1 MGSVRF
7 NCVGN
12 NCLKYKLDFML
23 YHLIATFCAR
33 LVPIFA
39 ELFANQEITKY
50 VLWLLQN
57 EKFWNLVIQLGLVS
71 ILIVPACP

>member
-1 MGSVRF
+1 M
-7 NCVGN
+7 GN
-12 NCLKYKLDFML
+12 NCLKYKLDFIL
-23 YHLIATFCAR
+23 YLLIDTFCVR
-33 LVPIFA
+33 LDLIFA

-71 ILIVPACP
+71 L